1 MATFTDA
8 GKLANHQRNR
18 QAQRKQSLLTS
29 TKSAAELARTV
40 AIDLTSGTVSAATLR
55 QLRPF
60 ARDAKRRRGTLPT
73 TPINAHTGGVR
84 SGWRIFA
91 TGGVRSGWRLQNMNA
106 HAKYV
111 LRPGGT
117 RYMIDRKFW
126 QRLREETYTRI
137 LAMYE
142 QALTAP

>member
-18 QAQRKQSLLTS
+18 QAQRKRSLVTS

-91 TGGVRSGWRLQNMNA
+91 TGDGWRLQNMNA

-126 QRLREETYTRI
+126 QRLREETYSRI